1 MSQGQ
6 NNTPLLLFRFV
17 YQDSIWAYFLLIA
30 ELHGPNLCHKSGD
43 LGVTYAAVS
52 FLRQALQQ
60 PFQPPLLCLFWILLV
75 ILIYEFKALCPS
87 GKESICST
95 VSKTLSSPNEG
106 IDGFSVSAGKQK
118 ELAGSA
124 PDTMESATPKTC
136 CRHTKSPIY
145 ILH

>member
-6 NNTPLLLFRFV
+6 NNTPLLLFRCLPGFHLGIFFINRRAPWSKSV
-17 YQDSIWAYFLLIA
+17 STNQLTSALLMIPSLFYDKLYNDLSRLLSCAFSRYCRLFL
-30 ELHGPNLCHKSGD
+30 
-43 LGVTYAAVS
+43 
-52 FLRQALQQ
+52 
-60 PFQPPLLCLFWILLV
+60 
-75 ILIYEFKALCPS
+75 YEFKALCPP

-95 VSKTLSSPNEG
+95 VSKTLSSPYEG
-106 IDGFSVSAGKQK
+106 IDVFSVSAGKQK
-118 ELAGSA
+118 EMAGSA